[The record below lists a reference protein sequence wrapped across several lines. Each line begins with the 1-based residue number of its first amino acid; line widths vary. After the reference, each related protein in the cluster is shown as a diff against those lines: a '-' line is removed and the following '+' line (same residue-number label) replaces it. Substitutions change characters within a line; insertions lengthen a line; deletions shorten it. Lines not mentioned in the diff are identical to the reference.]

1 MDGTTPTLL
10 DRIWPG
16 HPTTWPDA
24 RERVLPVLLN
34 IVRMTT
40 VGVLSYLLTLLFT
53 DGPVDLTGALTA
65 LLVLQASASGSFR
78 MGIVRVGAVLTGIGI
93 ALVISLWVGLT
104 WWSLGLVIGLALLAA
119 RVFRLGD
126 QALETPISGMLIL
139 AAASQGIAAE
149 TRVITTLIGTTVGMV
164 FPLLF
169 PPAIPVRSAAA
180 AVRRAASA
188 LAGVLRRSSEYVDE
202 NPVTKAGVD
211 RGIDGV
217 RRVTA
222 DIGKASEAIT
232 QIRDLRRWNT
242 RAIGKA
248 DVAPLLD
255 TGLESLQSCAA
266 LTRVALQTIR
276 QEAPEQTVADDAFGE
291 EVRKVFAVVLT
302 DLAECVESFGV
313 LLEAETAGREEEVR
327 AQFATN
333 VNLLNETRAMLTELM
348 LVSPEETDAWML
360 RGTILQAIDEVLHTL
375 DAGTRDQIREDW
387 RWTQAGL
394 ELGSTV
400 VGPAIPN
407 PLDRMA
413 LRRMQR
419 RAALLRQ
426 RSLNVDADFGNE
438 DTTQT
443 LPVISPI
450 TPTDPREG

>member
-1 MDGTTPTLL
+1 MTDLSPREIVSEL
-10 DRIWPG
+10 DRYIVGQDDAKRAMAVALRNRWRRKRVPEDLRDEVTPKNILMIG
-16 HPTTWPDA
+16 PTGVGKTEIARRLARLAGSPFLKVEATKFTEVGYVGRDVEQIVRDLVDA
-24 RERVLPVLLN
+24 AIVMVRAEMRERVK
-34 IVRMTT
+34 
-40 VGVLSYLLTLLFT
+40 
-53 DGPVDLTGALTA
+53 
-65 LLVLQASASGSFR
+65 ASAH
-78 MGIVRVGAVLTGIGI
+78 
-93 ALVISLWVGLT
+93 
-104 WWSLGLVIGLALLAA
+104 
-119 RVFRLGD
+119 
-126 QALETPISGMLIL
+126 E
-139 AAASQGIAAE
+139 AAE